1 MRSYSSLLGHILGSS
16 EEIDGYYEMHRHYF
30 GRKSILVAKLHY
42 LKNHNLATSH
52 RYFFDKLLHDHLEVS
67 DSLLTSPS
75 TKAIIM
81 LRQPEPTIASIIK
94 MAHSRGF
101 HSPVSTA
108 EGAINYYR
116 NRLKGLI
123 KIGKGLKGNFLLLK
137 SESVLKE
144 SDLTLELLYN
154 YLQLNEPLSAS
165 FNEFP
170 NTSKAKFGDM
180 SGNLQKGRIL
190 PSEKTESADAL
201 KFPEIEEEY
210 RQAITILQ
218 SMQV

>member
-1 MRSYSSLLGHILGSS
+1 VGHILGSS
-16 EEIDGYYEMHRHYF
+16 KEIDGYFEMHRHYF
-30 GRKSILVAKLHY
+30 SSKSISIAKLHY
-42 LKNHNLATSH
+42 LKIHNPAASH
-52 RYFFDKLLHDHLEVS
+52 RYFFDKLLHNHLEVS

-81 LRQPEPTIASIIK
+81 LRQPDPTILSIIK

-101 HSPVSTA
+101 ESPVSTA

-137 SESVLKE
+137 SESVLQE
-144 SDLTLELLYN
+144 SDSTLALLHN
-154 YLQLNEPLSAS
+154 YLQLNEPLSTS

-190 PSEKTESADAL
+190 SSEKTESAHVP
-201 KFPEIEEEY
+201 KFPEVEEEY

-218 SMQV
+218 SMQI